1 MRFAGLA
8 KTMLDRGIA
17 VIPCSPNTKKPAL
30 VLHGALD
37 CSLDPAQ
44 IAAWDARQPNCN
56 CGAVATPDG
65 FWFLDTDDEVIIG
78 EILAATGQPG
88 MPETYTVKTSRGMH
102 YYFLQNDVS
111 RRMGNVVVAGRLEA
125 RVNWLYVISP
135 GSLHPSGKR
144 YEVISDI
151 PIIEAPAWLTDWL
164 ERHGSARALTKGK
177 PGIPNASSVN
187 ESLVWLNQWMHHYQ
201 VEALALPVPN
211 TAGGHKIFV
220 TCPQEDQHT
229 TESGITESAILVG
242 PDGAYSFKCQHSHCA
257 QLNWAKFREAHE
269 PALTPERLAILTGFT
284 PKSEEP
290 RPAEYPAS
298 PQSLAASEVAQTA
311 PQART
316 DTTPRDSSLDFDHAA
331 LYGPLGE
338 LALNLKAPLG
348 LVYLC
353 LITAYGVLVPQTL
366 DIRTNLYCTLLGK
379 AGGFKG
385 ESFTRATAALHV
397 PSKRENLVSDRGVER
412 ALAEVKGGR
421 VLIYQ
426 DEFGSALKKMAIP
439 NATLAG
445 TICQLWGS
453 DHAGSSDKQGVQPVS
468 ARMSMIGNIPAETPA
483 QFRLL
488 FPPET
493 SLGLYDRMLF
503 GRADQGEGSK
513 YSRFSKLGLDELKSL
528 PPVTVYVQDER
539 WDQMNDWIDAM
550 LVQFPSLGRQ
560 GRLGE
565 MLLRVAVILASAN
578 GETELSDRAFASA
591 LALCAWQYRLRLHYA
606 PSLGIN
612 LGAQI
617 NEAILAIMAE
627 YPGQAVS
634 CRKML
639 GRAKLG
645 LGCSARDISME
656 FTSML
661 AIREL
666 DCNPEK
672 TKCWIPA
679 PASASAPAAQPDS
692 SDEGDFQ

>member
-1 MRFAGLA
+1 M
-8 KTMLDRGIA
+8 
-17 VIPCSPNTKKPAL
+17 SP
-30 VLHGALD
+30 
-37 CSLDPAQ
+37 S
-44 IAAWDARQPNCN
+44 
-56 CGAVATPDG
+56 
-65 FWFLDTDDEVIIG
+65 
-78 EILAATGQPG
+78 
-88 MPETYTVKTSRGMH
+88 
-102 YYFLQNDVS
+102 
-111 RRMGNVVVAGRLEA
+111 
-125 RVNWLYVISP
+125 
-135 GSLHPSGKR
+135 
-144 YEVISDI
+144 
-151 PIIEAPAWLTDWL
+151 
-164 ERHGSARALTKGK
+164 
-177 PGIPNASSVN
+177 
-187 ESLVWLNQWMHHYQ
+187 
-201 VEALALPVPN
+201 
-211 TAGGHKIFV
+211 
-220 TCPQEDQHT
+220 
-229 TESGITESAILVG
+229 
-242 PDGAYSFKCQHSHCA
+242 
-257 QLNWAKFREAHE
+257 
-269 PALTPERLAILTGFT
+269 LTPERLALLTGFA

-290 RPAEYPAS
+290 RAAGPPIS
-298 PQSLAASEVAQTA
+298 PQSVVVSPVLENA

-316 DTTPRDSSLDFDHAA
+316 DYTPRDSSLDFDPAA

-338 LALNLKAPLG
+338 LALTLQSPLG

-353 LITAYGVLVPQTL
+353 LLTAYGVLVPQTL

-385 ESFTRATAALHV
+385 ESFTRATTALHV

-421 VLIYQ
+421 ILIYQ

-439 NATLAG
+439 NSTLAG

-453 DHAGSSDKQGVQPVS
+453 DQAGSSDKQGVQPVS

-493 SLGLYDRMLF
+493 SLGLYDRMLL
-503 GRADQGEGSK
+503 GRVDQGEDSK
-513 YSRFSKLGLDELKSL
+513 YSRFSKLRLDELKSL
-528 PPVTVYVQDER
+528 PSVTVYVQDER
-539 WDQMNDWIDAM
+539 FDQMNNWIDAKRD
-550 LVQFPSLGRQ
+550 QFPSLGRQ

-565 MLLRVAVILASAN
+565 MLLRTAVIMASAN
-578 GETELSDRAFASA
+578 GETELSDRAFAA
-591 LALCAWQYRLRLHYA
+591 GQALCEWQYGLRLRYA

-617 NEAILAIMAE
+617 NEAILAILAE
-627 YPGQAVS
+627 YPGRAVS
-634 CRKML
+634 CRKL
-639 GRAKLG
+639 IGRAKLG